1 MNAPG
6 RATQYRSLAGR
17 LAELG
22 VSASRD
28 QLEELAAAYPAL
40 VEWMRIAEELAGE
53 PAKPGKGG
61 AET

>member
-1 MNAPG
+1 MDSIQESKA
-6 RATQYRSLAGR
+6 ALAGR
-17 LAELG
+17 LEELG

-28 QLEELAAAYPAL
+28 QVEELAAAYPAL